1 MKVKFIIADK
11 LEMHTSY
18 QFLDSM
24 INKMAD
30 EDDVLYLCL
39 YSCRPRS
46 HYHISIRISTRR
58 TNMPVLLVLMLM
70 LMSPVFSLAYT
81 CGLGLCLCLRLCASE
96 NEA

>member
-1 MKVKFIIADK
+1 
-11 LEMHTSY
+11 MHTSY

-30 EDDVLYLCL
+30 EDDVLCLCL
-39 YSCRPRS
+39 CSCRPRS

-81 CGLGLCLCLRLCASE
+81 CGLCLCMLTLMR
-96 NEA
+96 